1 MADTVPNDTNLVSNT
16 APETVIVT
24 QIVEVENTEKIE
36 KLEVELQKYK
46 DLINNLNELLKNV
59 YYGYAKNDNWVL
71 DGFTAFSIKYND
83 KYYLITA
90 GHCVDNEEY
99 GKMNYFKFKVN
110 NEWIYPELLD
120 YNLGDGT
127 DYAIFYSDKIDKGLK
142 LTDNPDYINLYI
154 LDMKTIKQRD
164 YKIIK
169 SGDSGSPVIDITGSA
184 VGILNNQNG
193 AYTFVNSILDNIR

>member
-59 YYGYAKNDNWVL
+59 YEVYGKLDNGSWT
-71 DGFTAFSIKYND
+71 GGTGFSIIYND

-90 GHCVDNEEY
+90 GHVIENEY
-99 GKMNYFKFKVN
+99 GTFKNLGFKVN
-110 NEWIYPELLD
+110 GKWIYPKLLD

-127 DYAIFYSDKIDKGLK
+127 DYAIFYSDKIDKGLT

-154 LDMKTIKQRD
+154 LDIKTIKQRD

-193 AYTFVNSILDNIR
+193 AYTFVNSILDNIK